1 MLLLNSTAFLR
12 LAEASKSAPSRGKT
26 KKPRVGG
33 SLGAGTQCSPG

>member
-26 KKPRVGG
+26 LKGREWEGP
-33 SLGAGTQCSPG
+33 